1 MIALKGYI
9 ISTQVKTD
17 FVEGTQYIVIELAP
31 VAAFGNDES
40 NISVGEL
47 IASELVVTAGNQYRI
62 LVSGVNRVPRKCVR
76 VTRGLN

>member
-9 ISTQVKTD
+9 ISTQVKAD

-47 IASELVVTAGNQYRI
+47 IASELVVAAGNQYCI
-62 LVSGVNRVPRKCVR
+62 LVSGVNSVSRKCVR